1 MIDVSFKTMI
11 RFIVGW
17 LGFWGL
23 VALITVLLGGNP
35 THPAVGV
42 VSFIFGIIPALV
54 LAGDDEK

>member
-1 MIDVSFKTMI
+1 MIGITFSQLI
-11 RFIVGW
+11 RFIAGW

-23 VALITVLLGGNP
+23 VALITYLLGGDP

>member
-1 MIDVSFKTMI
+1 MIGITFSQLI

-17 LGFWGL
+17 LAFWGV
-23 VALITVLLGGNP
+23 VALITALLGGNP

-42 VSFIFGIIPALV
+42 ISFIFGFIPGLV